1 MTPPTTTP
9 ATSTPP
15 AADPKRPVVLIVDD
29 DRNTR
34 EGLQRALRGRY
45 EVRLAENAARG
56 WEQLADGGVDVL
68 LSDLRMPGEDGLALL
83 RRVRAH
89 HPGTIAILLTAY
101 GSVETAVE
109 AMKEGAFDF
118 LTKPVN
124 LDHLEMLI
132 ARGLRSRDMES
143 RNRELKA
150 QLDRKYGMESLVGES
165 PAMQQVFEI
174 VRQAA
179 PTGATVLIQGPSG
192 TGKELVARPST
203 A

>member
-101 GSVETAVE
+101 GSV
-109 AMKEGAFDF
+109 
-118 LTKPVN
+118 
-124 LDHLEMLI
+124 
-132 ARGLRSRDMES
+132 
-143 RNRELKA
+143 
-150 QLDRKYGMESLVGES
+150 
-165 PAMQQVFEI
+165 
-174 VRQAA
+174 
-179 PTGATVLIQGPSG
+179 
-192 TGKELVARPST
+192 
-203 A
+203 